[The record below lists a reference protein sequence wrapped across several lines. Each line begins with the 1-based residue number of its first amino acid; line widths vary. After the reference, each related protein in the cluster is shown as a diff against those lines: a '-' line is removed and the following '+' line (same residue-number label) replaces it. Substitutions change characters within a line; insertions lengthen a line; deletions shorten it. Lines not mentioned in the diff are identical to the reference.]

1 MNDINEILNKVKK
14 INDIE
19 LDKDIANVLNIIPS
33 HLSKMKQRNTIP
45 YDKLIEYANKN
56 GISLDYLFG
65 HENIITKDT
74 MQIRYFADVSA
85 SCGYGCENDVLEY
98 KEFKIDKSV
107 AKNILNLPTN
117 HSTLDIIKVYGDS
130 MEPFIYNGELA
141 AVDIK
146 KNTLES
152 IKNGDVVIINVDG
165 ELYCKKLVK
174 DPFARTLHLIS
185 YNKEYPERAL
195 SYDEFN
201 SVMIVGVVCQVLNIR
216 TFENGI
222 QKVSH
227 YS

>member
-1 MNDINEILNKVKK
+1 MFENQLKELFELTNTKNMNQLSKYFGFENNSTVSKWKKNGRIPEQYMLKAENEHLKSILNSNSY
-14 INDIE
+14 INQ
-19 LDKDIANVLNIIPS
+19 N
-33 HLSKMKQRNTIP
+33 
-45 YDKLIEYANKN
+45 
-56 GISLDYLFG
+56 
-65 HENIITKDT
+65 T

-117 HSTLDIIKVYGDS
+117 HSTLDIIKVFGDS
-130 MEPFIYNGELA
+130 MEPFIYSGELA

-146 KNTLES
+146 KNTLDS

-174 DPFARTLHLIS
+174 DPFSRTLHLVS

-201 SVMIVGVVCQVLNIR
+201 NVIIVGVVCQVLNIR

-222 QKVSH
+222 QKIL
-227 YS
+227 